1 MKGKTKMHV
10 KKGDM
15 VELISG
21 KDRGKKGKILTAF
34 PKTNQ
39 VIVEGINMLTRH
51 VKPSSEM
58 QQGGIISQEGPV
70 HVSNVLIYCPKCKRG
85 RRAGKKILK
94 DGTRVRVCKT
104 CGETLDK

>member
-1 MKGKTKMHV
+1 MKGKIKLHV

-21 KDRGKKGKILTAF
+21 KDKGKTGKILAAL
-34 PKTNQ
+34 PKDNR
-39 VIVEGINMLTRH
+39 VIVEGVNMLTKH

-58 QQGGIISQEGPV
+58 QQGGRIKREGPV
-70 HVSNVLIYCPKCKRG
+70 HVSNVLIYCLKCKRG

-94 DGTRVRVCKT
+94 DGSRVRVCKT